1 LFQGTDNPRT
11 ERDGPK
17 NQRFPRLAVFCHSVL
32 LNPVPC
38 RCRTL
43 RRKALRKPIDAERS
57 GVKHLHHAI
66 SAERF
71 ALSVYATELDV
82 VITKASGQSGYPV
95 SPATG
100 DERKGANHLRT
111 TQWVTSKLQLYLLIT
126 YALGSS
132 CPDGFAIRS
141 PVGASSEFAEDIAR
155 TESRGRYSHGNG
167 ITASE
172 TRNREMANVGLVRAS
187 PCKGIS
193 QSRLNCDRS
202 ALSRQRQGP
211 WILGCTSTGL
221 PATGYIAVPSERPSK
236 VRFRR
241 FAGLKVEG
249 FLIQARPARDR
260 QRQLAKGMGSTRSKL

>member
-1 LFQGTDNPRT
+1 MARRRLRVVNPCCGPLGTCEPQEPVCFRGRTTQEPNRTDPRT
-11 ERDGPK
+11 NVFRVW
-17 NQRFPRLAVFCHSVL
+17 RFFCHSVL

-71 ALSVYATELDV
+71 ALSVYATVLDV

-126 YALGSS
+126 YALGSL

-141 PVGASSEFAEDIAR
+141 TVGASSVFAEDIAR

-172 TRNREMANVGLVRAS
+172 TRNREMADVGLVRAS
-187 PCKGIS
+187 P
-193 QSRLNCDRS
+193 
-202 ALSRQRQGP
+202 
-211 WILGCTSTGL
+211 
-221 PATGYIAVPSERPSK
+221 
-236 VRFRR
+236 VR
-241 FAGLKVEG
+241 A
-249 FLIQARPARDR
+249 
-260 QRQLAKGMGSTRSKL
+260 